1 MRALNMPID
10 LIARISRV
18 EGHLVAIL
26 IRAQNPRG
34 AAFDHQPNLSANWIS
49 LPGVDVVTILPAV
62 DTRLPV
68 ASKISV

>member
-34 AAFDHQPNLSANWIS
+34 AAFDHQPNFSANWIS